1 MKGSPKYRLNDILE
15 SLNTMTCCPR
25 CKENSKAHSFEKL
38 GTLRDGVTN
47 VFYTNPALA
56 TEPDDSPEAY
66 QYYMAHFQDTE
77 PHPWI
82 WIFDCKG
89 MKTKDLTQSR
99 LAKKLMDG
107 IQTKYKDSL
116 RGIFIINPVWCIT
129 SLFTVIKPFL
139 HKEAKSK
146 VHICSLGLI
155 DTINKLET
163 AGVHSTTLQKL
174 TVRLTS

>member
-1 MKGSPKYRLNDILE
+1 
-15 SLNTMTCCPR
+15 MTSCPR
-25 CKENSKAHSFEKL
+25 CKENNKAHSFEKL
-38 GTLRDGVTN
+38 GTLRDGMTN
-47 VFYTNPALA
+47 IFYTNPI
-56 TEPDDSPEAY
+56 EPDDSPEAY

-77 PHPWI
+77 PNPWI

-89 MKTKDLTQSR
+89 MKAKDLTHSK
-99 LAKKLMDG
+99 LAKRLIDS
-107 IQTKYKDSL
+107 IQSKYKDTL
-116 RGIFIINPVWCIT
+116 RGIFIINPNWCIT
-129 SLFTVIKPFL
+129 SLFTVVKPFL

-174 TVRLTS
+174 TIRLANTDK

>member
-1 MKGSPKYRLNDILE
+1 MP
-15 SLNTMTCCPR
+15 CPR

-47 VFYTNPALA
+47 IFYTCPAEA
-56 TEPDDSPEAY
+56 TEPDDTPDAF
-66 QYYMAHFQDTE
+66 QYYMSHFQETE

-82 WIFDCKG
+82 WIFDCQG
-89 MKTKDLTQSR
+89 MKAKDLTKST
-99 LAKKLMDG
+99 LARKLTDAV
-107 IQTKYKDSL
+107 QAKYKDSL
-116 RGIFIINPVWCIT
+116 LGIFVINPIWSIT

-155 DTINKLET
+155 DTINKLENF
-163 AGVHSTTLQKL
+163 GVHTTTLKKL
-174 TVRLTS
+174 TTRITSIG